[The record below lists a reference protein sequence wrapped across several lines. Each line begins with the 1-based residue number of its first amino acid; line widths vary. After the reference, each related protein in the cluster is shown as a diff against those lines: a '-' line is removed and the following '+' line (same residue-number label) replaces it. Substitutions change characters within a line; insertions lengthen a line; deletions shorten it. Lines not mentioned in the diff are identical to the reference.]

1 MAIYTATLP
10 AFALIAPIPPNKQ
23 RNKGVP
29 MKVVAEL
36 TNAIAIEDENGV
48 VRIFRKTAY
57 SKKGVGKKV
66 GNGPRLIDVKPFLR
80 KPKCRY

>member
-1 MAIYTATLP
+1 
-10 AFALIAPIPPNKQ
+10 
-23 RNKGVP
+23 